1 MYYNYYMQI
10 IWDAVKYRKLKA
22 DRGIDLDEIKI
33 LLEGKQY
40 FDILE
45 NPGRNDQFIVPLL
58 YRAPL
63 NIHYLLR
70 PAAKPAYCVP
80 FGGHICTNM
89 AFSCALSAAFSLG
102 LITKLNN

>member
-10 IWDAVKYRKLKA
+10 IWDAIKYRKLKA

-58 YRAPL
+58 YR
-63 NIHYLLR
+63 NY
-70 PAAKPAYCVP
+70 V
-80 FGGHICTNM
+80 HIVVIRI
-89 AFSCALSAAFSLG
+89 SADE
-102 LITKLNN
+102 LIIKTCYPSRKAHKKYYKEKL